1 MEKAVTLNFGG
12 RVIDKLLINVLK
24 DNKPPYNIVVDIV
37 ETPQYIAL
45 RVYENEIMSL
55 SNDRQALVMEYLHRL
70 RGIVTDFGIKCH
82 FQGVPG
88 DPPRKL

>member
-1 MEKAVTLNFGG
+1 M
-12 RVIDKLLINVLK
+12 IDQLLVKVLK

-37 ETPQYIAL
+37 DTHYYVAL

-55 SNDRQALVMEYLHRL
+55 SNEKQLLVMEYLHKMRK
-70 RGIVTDFGIKCH
+70 IVMDFGYKCH

-88 DPPRKL
+88 DPPRSI